1 MMNNTYT
8 TNATSSIPTIVSV
21 ADSTHYLVGTYD
33 DASNFVAIN
42 STSSIDSF
50 TSLFQAKQFL
60 RNHHV
65 ESAHIEYHTAYDEM
79 CGTQTCGLC
88 KETVKL

>member
-1 MMNNTYT
+1 MMKYTDT
-8 TNATSSIPTIVSV
+8 TNTTSSIPTIVSV

-60 RNHHV
+60 RHHHV

-79 CGTQTCGLC
+79 CGTQTSGLC